1 MSGKNSDFTA
11 PKEQMFAGFQKRSG
25 LIVPFS
31 AQKIELAID
40 RAVEDV
46 ARKTQTPKNEG
57 LACKI
62 TELVIQQLNNPQSEF
77 YVYPAENGNRIPK
90 IEDVQD
96 LVEIVLSE
104 NGETLVVAT
113 YKRYRKQR
121 EMARRNIRVRGDGTG
136 KKVDVTDAS
145 LLLVESSSQNL
156 NLPWDRKRIVKQIL
170 DKTDLSVEIA
180 INVAK
185 SVENRIIASDLTT
198 IGTPLIREL
207 VNNELAERGFSHQLR
222 DLSLYRVSKDF
233 LENLMY
239 SKSTE
244 NSNIVNNNPE
254 AVNMGIAELVLKQW
268 ALDTIFTPE
277 VKRAHDT
284 GAVHLHDLG
293 YPTRVYCSSHSIEYV
308 KKYGLTGLI
317 NLNTESKPAR
327 SASVLTGH
335 LNTFLASMQA
345 NYAGAL
351 GIAYINILYA
361 PFLVGM
367 TRKELKQ
374 VAQELIFNGSQNA
387 FSRGG
392 QTLFL
397 DFNIHTGV
405 PSYLKKV
412 PAIGPGG
419 HYQLRLKKGE
429 IVELEEVLRDELD
442 PSGYRM
448 MDLYYDDPAE
458 GRRLVLREVA
468 DVIQGAAY
476 DASVATNLKER
487 GEQIVTYADYVQ
499 EAQAFCS
506 SLLEVF
512 AEGDAHGRIFEFPKC
527 DFHISD
533 ETFEDPSQFQIFIE
547 ACELASTNGST
558 YFIFDRD
565 EVTLSACCRLR
576 TTISDNRML
585 RHPECMRFCGFQNV
599 TINIPQ
605 AAYRAARTGGDVIA
619 NFYSELERTMEL
631 AVDAHLQK
639 KAKVAEMISGP
650 GHPLWQ
656 IGKISNDGKPYVDLD
671 SCTYILGL
679 IGVND
684 AVKFLIGQQ
693 LHDSRDAQRLG
704 LKIVAQM
711 YSKAKKLAK
720 KHKLKITLEE
730 SPAESAARRLA
741 KSDMIYFPEESKA
754 IVRGPEDA
762 EYYTNSIHLAA
773 DAAVSLIDRII
784 EQSKYHSMIESGAIT
799 HCFVG
804 EERPDANSIAHLM
817 KEIFFRT
824 QSAQVCV
831 SPEFTFCDS
840 CNAQSPGLLENCPEC
855 GSSNVVG
862 ETRVVGYFSKI
873 QNWNKSKR
881 YGELL
886 ARHQG
891 AYSIATADSCIAET
905 MGLICNEEPMP
916 ETSNVEPEAAIIASE
931 TASLEAAPTQPPKRK
946 PAAKTPESDLPE
958 TAELF

>member
-1 MSGKNSDFTA
+1 MSVNKNQTNAAFD
-11 PKEQMFAGFQKRSG
+11 GFQKRSG
-25 LIVPFS
+25 LVVPFS
-31 AQKIELAID
+31 WQKIELAID
-40 RAVEDV
+40 RAVDEV
-46 ARKTQTPKNEG
+46 ARKHHVAKNEG
-57 LACKI
+57 LASKV
-62 TELVIQQLNNPQSEF
+62 TDQVLRQLNTPQSEF
-77 YVYPAENGNRIPK
+77 YVHPDDNGKRIPK

-96 LVEIVLSE
+96 LVEIVLAE
-104 NGETLVVAT
+104 QGETLVVAA

-121 EMARRNIRVRGDGTG
+121 EIARRNIRVRGGDTKGH
-136 KKVDVTDAS
+136 VDVTDAS
-145 LLLVESSSQNL
+145 LLLVESSSSNV

-170 DKTDLSVEIA
+170 DKTDLSVELA

-185 SVENRIIASDLTT
+185 SVENRIIASDLSVINTT
-198 IGTPLIREL
+198 LIREL
-207 VNNELAERGFSHQLR
+207 VNNELMERGFSQQLR
-222 DLSLYRVSKDF
+222 DLSLYRVSKDY
-233 LENLMY
+233 LESLMFT
-239 SKSTE
+239 KSTE

-254 AVNMGIAELVLKQW
+254 AVNLGIAELVLKQW
-268 ALDTIFTPE
+268 ALETIFSPE

-284 GAVHLHDLG
+284 GAIHVHDLG

-308 KKYGLTGLI
+308 KKYGLNGLI
-317 NLNTESKPAR
+317 NLNTASKPAR

-367 TRKELKQ
+367 GAKELKQ

-419 HYQLRLKKGE
+419 HYQLRLKNGK
-429 IVELEEVLRDELD
+429 IAELAEELRQETDVA
-442 PSGYRM
+442 GYRL
-448 MDLYYDDPAE
+448 MDLYYHDPE
-458 GRRLVLREVA
+458 LGKRLVLREVS
-468 DVIQGAAY
+468 DEKEGTVYDPSVQAALA
-476 DASVATNLKER
+476 AS
-487 GEQIVTYADYVQ
+487 GEAIVTYGDYTK
-499 EAQAFCS
+499 ETQAFCRA
-506 SLLEVF
+506 LLKVF
-512 AEGDAHGRIFEFPKC
+512 GEGDANGRIFEFPKC
-527 DFHISD
+527 DFHVSD
-533 ETFEDPSQFQIFIE
+533 ETFEDPAQFAIFRE

-576 TTISDNRML
+576 TTISDSRML
-585 RHPECMRFCGFQNV
+585 RHPESMRFCGFQNV

-605 AAYRAARTGGDVIA
+605 AAYRAARAGGDILK
-619 NFYSELERTMEL
+619 NFFQEIDRTMEL
-631 AVDAHLQK
+631 SVDAHLQK
-639 KAKVAEMISGP
+639 KSKIAEMISGP

-656 IGKISNDGKPYVDLD
+656 IGKAANDGKPYVDLE

-684 AVKFLIGQQ
+684 AVKFLIGQE
-693 LHDSRDAQRLG
+693 LHDSREAQRFG
-704 LKIVAQM
+704 LRVVAHM

-720 KHKLKITLEE
+720 KYNLKFTLEE

-741 KSDMIYFPEESKA
+741 KSDLVYFPEESKG
-754 IVRGPEDA
+754 IVKGPADA
-762 EYYTNSIHLAA
+762 EYYTNSIHLSAEA
-773 DAAVSLIDRII
+773 DVSLVERIV

-799 HCFVG
+799 HCFIG
-804 EERPDANSIAHLM
+804 EQRPEADAIAHLM
-817 KEIFFRT
+817 TEVFHRT

-831 SPEFTFCDS
+831 SPEFTFCDA
-840 CNAQSPGLLENCPEC
+840 CHHQTRGLLTSCPEC
-855 GSSNVVG
+855 GSTEVVG
-862 ETRVVGYFSKI
+862 ETRVVGYFSKV

-886 ARHQG
+886 ARHAGRYNIISANDPQD
-891 AYSIATADSCIAET
+891 AEPVTAAQ
-905 MGLICNEEPMP
+905 
-916 ETSNVEPEAAIIASE
+916 EA
-931 TASLEAAPTQPPKRK
+931 
-946 PAAKTPESDLPE
+946 
-958 TAELF
+958 

>member
-1 MSGKNSDFTA
+1 MSASK
-11 PKEQMFAGFQKRSG
+11 KEGNTQLNAVFDGFQKRSG
-25 LIVPFS
+25 LVVPFS
-31 AQKIELAID
+31 WQKIELAID
-40 RAVEDV
+40 RSVDEV
-46 ARKTQTPKNEG
+46 ARKHQVQKNEG
-57 LACKI
+57 LASKV
-62 TELVIQQLNNPQSEF
+62 THQVLQQLDTPQSEF
-77 YVYPAENGNRIPK
+77 YVHASEDGKRIPI

-96 LVEIVLSE
+96 LVEIVLAE
-104 NGETLVVAT
+104 NGETLVVAA

-121 EMARRNIRVRGDGTG
+121 EKARENIRVRDGNHNKDG
-136 KKVDVTDAS
+136 KVDITDAS
-145 LLLVESSSQNL
+145 LLLVESSSHL
-156 NLPWDRKRIVKQIL
+156 VNLPWDRRRIVKQIL
-170 DKTDLSVEIA
+170 EKTDLSVEIA
-180 INVAK
+180 INIAK
-185 SVENRIIASDLTT
+185 TVENRIIAGDLGVINTT
-198 IGTPLIREL
+198 LIREL
-207 VNNELAERGFSHQLR
+207 VNNELMERGYKQQLR
-222 DLSLYRVSKDF
+222 DLSLYRISKDF

-268 ALDTIFTPE
+268 ALDTIFSPE

-284 GAVHLHDLG
+284 GAVHVHDLG

-367 TRKELKQ
+367 NAKELKQ

-419 HYQLRLKKGE
+419 HYQLRLNDGS
-429 IVELEEVLRDELD
+429 IAELEEVLRDETGT
-442 PSGYRM
+442 SGYPM
-448 MDLYYDDPAE
+448 MDLYYNDPEA
-458 GRRLVLREVA
+458 GKRLVLRELPDATEGMVFDPSIVA
-468 DVIQGAAY
+468 
-476 DASVATNLKER
+476 NLAER
-487 GEQIVTYADYVQ
+487 GEQIVTYNDYVK
-499 EAQAFCS
+499 ESRDFCS
-506 SLLEVF
+506 ALLHVF
-512 AEGDAHGRIFEFPKC
+512 GEGDANGRIFEFPKC
-527 DFHISD
+527 DFHVSD
-533 ETFEDPSQFQIFIE
+533 ETFEDPSQFAIYQE
-547 ACELASTNGST
+547 ACDLASKNGST

-585 RHPECMRFCGFQNV
+585 QHPECMRFCGFQNV

-605 AAYRAARTGGDVIA
+605 AAYRGARTGGDIMK
-619 NFYSELERTMEL
+619 NFFEELDRTMEL
-631 AVDAHLQK
+631 AADAHLQK
-639 KAKVAEMISGP
+639 KAKAAEMFSGP

-656 IGKISNDGKPYVDLD
+656 IGKVSNDGKPYVDLD

-684 AVKFLIGQQ
+684 AVKFLIGQE
-693 LHDSRDAQRLG
+693 LHDTKEAQRLG
-704 LKIVAQM
+704 LKIVAHM
-711 YSKAKKLAK
+711 YTKAKKLAK
-720 KHKLKITLEE
+720 KYNLKFTLEE

-741 KSDMIYFPEESKA
+741 KSDMIYFAEESRE
-754 IVRGPEDA
+754 IVKGPKDA

-773 DAAVSLIDRII
+773 EADVSMVDRII
-784 EQSKYHSMIESGAIT
+784 EQSKYHSLIESGAIT
-799 HCFVG
+799 HCFIG
-804 EERPDANSIAHLM
+804 EERPDAESIAHLM
-817 KEIFFRT
+817 TEVFHRT
-824 QSAQVCV
+824 QSAQVCI
-831 SPEFTFCDS
+831 SPEFTFCEN
-840 CNAQSPGLLENCPEC
+840 CNYQTRGLLESCPEC
-855 GSSNVVG
+855 GSDNVVG

-886 ARHQG
+886 ARHAG
-891 AYSIATADSCIAET
+891 KYNIVEAED
-905 MGLICNEEPMP
+905 
-916 ETSNVEPEAAIIASE
+916 ETEKKLVV
-931 TASLEAAPTQPPKRK
+931 
-946 PAAKTPESDLPE
+946 
-958 TAELF
+958 AE

>member
-1 MSGKNSDFTA
+1 MSGRKAQINAAFD
-11 PKEQMFAGFQKRSG
+11 GFQKRSG
-25 LIVPFS
+25 LVVPFS
-31 AQKIELAID
+31 WQKIELAID
-40 RAVEDV
+40 RAVDEI
-46 ARKTQTPKNEG
+46 ARKQQTSKNEG
-57 LACKI
+57 LASKV
-62 TELVIQQLNNPQSEF
+62 TDEVLKQLNNPQSEF
-77 YVYPAENGNRIPK
+77 YVHPDDNKKRIPR

-96 LVEIVLSE
+96 LVEIVLAE
-104 NGETLVVAT
+104 QGETLVVAA

-121 EMARRNIRVRGDGTG
+121 EIARRNIRVRGSDARGN
-136 KKVDVTDAS
+136 VDVTDAS
-145 LLLVESSSQNL
+145 LLLVESSSSNV

-170 DKTDLSVEIA
+170 DKTDLSIEVA

-185 SVENRIIASDLTT
+185 SVENRIIASDLSVVNST
-198 IGTPLIREL
+198 LIREL
-207 VNNELAERGFSHQLR
+207 VNNELMERGYSQQLR
-222 DLSLYRVSKDF
+222 DLSLYRVSKDYI
-233 LENLMY
+233 ENLLFT
-239 SKSTE
+239 KSTE

-254 AVNMGIAELVLKQW
+254 AVNLGVAELVLKQW
-268 ALDTIFTPE
+268 ALDTIFSPE

-284 GAVHLHDLG
+284 GAIHLHDLG

-317 NLNTESKPAR
+317 NLNTTSSPAR

-367 TRKELKQ
+367 DDNDLHQ

-405 PSYLKKV
+405 PSYLKTV

-419 HYQLRLKKGE
+419 HYQLRLKDGT
-429 IVELEEVLRDELD
+429 IVELEEELREETDAA
-442 PSGYRM
+442 GYKL
-448 MDLYYDDPAE
+448 MDLYYNDPAL
-458 GRRLVLREVA
+458 GKRLVLRELS
-468 DVIQGAAY
+468 DEKDGTIYDPEVIAALT
-476 DASVATNLKER
+476 DA
-487 GEQIVTYADYVQ
+487 GEAIVTYSDYTK
-499 EAQAFCS
+499 EAQDFCRA
-506 SLLEVF
+506 LLRVF
-512 AEGDAHGRIFEFPKC
+512 GEGDAHGRIFEFPKC
-527 DFHISD
+527 DFHVSD
-533 ETFEDPSQFQIFIE
+533 ETYEDPAQFAIFQD
-547 ACELASTNGST
+547 ACELASKNGST

-576 TTISDNRML
+576 TTISDSRML
-585 RHPECMRFCGFQNV
+585 KHPESMRFCGFQNV

-605 AAYRAARTGGDVIA
+605 ASYRAARAGGDIMK
-619 NFYSELERTMEL
+619 NFFVELERTMEL

-639 KAKVAEMISGP
+639 KAKAAEMLSGP

-656 IGKISNDGKPYVDLD
+656 IGKEANDGKPYVDLEN
-671 SCTYILGL
+671 CTYILGL

-684 AVKFLIGQQ
+684 AVKFLIGQE
-693 LHDSRDAQRLG
+693 LHDSKQAQRLG
-704 LKIVAQM
+704 LKIVAHM
-711 YSKAKKLAK
+711 YSKAKKLAAK
-720 KHKLKITLEE
+720 YNLKFTLEE

-741 KSDMIYFPEESKA
+741 KSDMIYFAEESKD
-754 IVRGPEDA
+754 IVKGPVDA

-773 DAAVSLIDRII
+773 EADVSLVDRIV

-799 HCFVG
+799 HCFIG
-804 EERPDANSIAHLM
+804 EERPDMDSIAHLM
-817 KEIFFRT
+817 TEVFHRT

-831 SPEFTFCDS
+831 SPEFTFCDH
-840 CNAQSPGLLENCPEC
+840 CHHQTRGLLTACPEC
-855 GSSNVVG
+855 GSTDVVG
-862 ETRVVGYFSKI
+862 ETRVVGYFSKV

-886 ARHQG
+886 ARHAG
-891 AYSIATADSCIAET
+891 KY
-905 MGLICNEEPMP
+905 
-916 ETSNVEPEAAIIASE
+916 NV
-931 TASLEAAPTQPPKRK
+931 T
-946 PAAKTPESDLPE
+946 
-958 TAELF
+958 TAEDEEGAEAKIVTAKSK

>member
-1 MSGKNSDFTA
+1 MPGGKAQTTA
-11 PKEQMFAGFQKRSG
+11 AFDGFQKRSG

-40 RAVEDV
+40 RAVEEV
-46 ARKTQTPKNEG
+46 ARRQSAVKNEG
-57 LACKI
+57 LASKV
-62 TELVIQQLNNPQSEF
+62 TGLVMQQLNSPQSEF
-77 YVYPAENGNRIPK
+77 YIHADDAGKRIPR

-104 NGETLVVAT
+104 QGETLVVAT

-121 EMARRNIRVRGDGTG
+121 EVARRNIRVRGSDTTD
-136 KKVDVTDAS
+136 KVDVTDAS
-145 LLLVESSSQNL
+145 LLLVESSSNNV
-156 NLPWDRKRIVKQIL
+156 NLPWDRKRIVKQII
-170 DKTDLSVEIA
+170 DKTDLSVELA

-185 SVENRIIASDLTT
+185 SVENRIISSDMTI

-207 VNNELAERGFSHQLR
+207 VNNELMERGYSHQLR

-233 LENLMY
+233 LENLMFT
-239 SKSTE
+239 KSTE

-254 AVNMGIAELVLKQW
+254 AVSLGVAELVLKQW
-268 ALDTIFTPE
+268 ALDTIFSPE

-284 GAVHLHDLG
+284 GAVHVHDLG

-317 NLNTESKPAR
+317 NLNTSSRPAR

-361 PFLVGM
+361 PLLVGM
-367 TRKELKQ
+367 DKKELKQ
-374 VAQELIFNGSQNA
+374 IAQELIFNGSQNA

-405 PSYLKKV
+405 PSYLKNV
-412 PAIGPGG
+412 PSIGPGG
-419 HYQLRLKKGE
+419 HYQLRLKDGS
-429 IVELEEVLRDELD
+429 IAELTEKLRDD
-442 PSGYRM
+442 TDSGGYKL
-448 MDLYYDDPAE
+448 MDLYHED
-458 GRRLVLREVA
+458 RLVLRELANDQEGIVYDT
-468 DVIQGAAY
+468 DVIAALEATG
-476 DASVATNLKER
+476 DA
-487 GEQIVTYADYVQ
+487 IVTYEDYTQ
-499 EAQAFCS
+499 EAQDFCS
-506 SLLEVF
+506 ALLQVF
-512 AEGDAHGRIFEFPKC
+512 AEGDANGRIFEFPKC
-527 DFHISD
+527 DFHVSA
-533 ETFEDPSQFQIFIE
+533 ETYEDPAQFAIFKE
-547 ACELASTNGST
+547 ACDLASKNGST

-585 RHPECMRFCGFQNV
+585 KHPESMRFCGFQNV

-605 AAYRAARTGGDVIA
+605 AAYRASRTGGNVMEHFFD
-619 NFYSELERTMEL
+619 ELDRTMEL

-639 KAKVAEMISGP
+639 KVKAAEMLSGP

-656 IGKISNDGKPYVDLD
+656 IGKIANDGKPYVDLD
-671 SCTYILGL
+671 ACTYILGL

-684 AVKFLIGQQ
+684 AVKFLIGQE
-693 LHDSRDAQRLG
+693 LHDSKEAQRFG
-704 LKIVAQM
+704 LKVVAHM

-720 KHKLKITLEE
+720 KHNLKITLEE

-741 KSDMIYFPEESKA
+741 KSDMVYFAEESKE
-754 IVRGPEDA
+754 IVKGPEDA

-773 DAAVSLIDRII
+773 EADVSLVDRIT
-784 EQSKYHSMIESGAIT
+784 EQAKYHSMIESGAIT
-799 HCFVG
+799 HCFIG
-804 EERPDANSIAHLM
+804 EERPDSDSIAHLM
-817 KEIFFRT
+817 TEIFHRT

-831 SPEFTFCDS
+831 SPEFTFCDN
-840 CNAQSPGLLENCPEC
+840 CQHQTRGLLESCPEC
-855 GSSNVVG
+855 GSTDVIG

-881 YGELL
+881 HGELL
-886 ARHQG
+886 ARHAG
-891 AYSIATADSCIAET
+891 KYNIVEANC
-905 MGLICNEEPMP
+905 EEPP
-916 ETSNVEPEAAIIASE
+916 AII
-931 TASLEAAPTQPPKRK
+931 
-946 PAAKTPESDLPE
+946 
-958 TAELF
+958 TAEEEPNSNELF

>member
-1 MSGKNSDFTA
+1 MSGKSGQSNATFD
-11 PKEQMFAGFQKRSG
+11 GFKKRSG
-25 LIVPFS
+25 LVVPFS
-31 AQKIELAID
+31 WQKIELAID
-40 RAVEDV
+40 RAVDEVSRKHSV
-46 ARKTQTPKNEG
+46 AKNEG
-57 LACKI
+57 ISSKVARQVL
-62 TELVIQQLNNPQSEF
+62 QQLSTPQSEF
-77 YVYPAENGNRIPK
+77 FVHPDENGKRIPK

-96 LVEIVLSE
+96 LVEILLAE
-104 NGETLVVAT
+104 NGETLTVAA

-121 EMARRNIRVRGDGTG
+121 EMARRNIRVRGTGTDLN
-136 KKVDVTDAS
+136 VDVTDAS
-145 LLLVESSSQNL
+145 LLLVESSTNNV

-170 DKTDLSVEIA
+170 DKTDLSVELA

-185 SVENRIIASDLTT
+185 SVENRIIASDMTIINTT
-198 IGTPLIREL
+198 LIREL
-207 VNNELAERGFSHQLR
+207 VNNELMERGFSHQLR

-233 LENLMY
+233 LESLMFT
-239 SKSTE
+239 KSTE

-268 ALDTIFTPE
+268 ALDTIFSPE

-284 GAVHLHDLG
+284 GAVHVHDLG

-367 TRKELKQ
+367 DEHELKQ
-374 VAQELIFNGSQNA
+374 IAQELVFNGSQNA

-419 HYQLRLKKGE
+419 HYQLRLKDGS
-429 IVELEEVLRDELD
+429 IAELEEVLRDETGV
-442 PSGYRM
+442 SGYKM

-458 GRRLVLREVA
+458 GRRLVLRELPDETEGMVYDPA
-468 DVIQGAAY
+468 TAA
-476 DASVATNLKER
+476 NLEER
-487 GEQIVTYADYVQ
+487 GESIVTYSDYTKESQ
-499 EAQAFCS
+499 DFCRA
-506 SLLEVF
+506 LLQVF
-512 AEGDAHGRIFEFPKC
+512 GEGDANGRIFEFPKC
-527 DFHISD
+527 DFHVSD
-533 ETFEDPSQFQIFIE
+533 ETFEDPSQFAIYQE
-547 ACELASTNGST
+547 ACELASKNGST

-585 RHPECMRFCGFQNV
+585 QHPECMRFCGFQNV

-605 AAYRAARTGGDVIA
+605 ASYRAARTGGDIMK
-619 NFYSELERTMEL
+619 NFYDEIDRTMEL

-639 KAKVAEMISGP
+639 KAKAAEMISGP

-656 IGKISNDGKPYVDLD
+656 IGKVSNDGKPYVDLD
-671 SCTYILGL
+671 SCTYIIGL

-684 AVKFLIGQQ
+684 AVNFLIGQE
-693 LHDSRDAQRLG
+693 LHESNQAQRLG
-704 LKIVAQM
+704 LTIVAHM
-711 YSKAKKLAK
+711 YSKAKKLAA
-720 KHKLKITLEE
+720 KHNLKFTLEE

-741 KSDMIYFPEESKA
+741 KSDMIYFAEESKE
-754 IVRGPEDA
+754 IVKGPADA

-773 DAAVSLIDRII
+773 EADVSLVDRIV
-784 EQSKYHSMIESGAIT
+784 EQSKYHSLIESGAIT
-799 HCFVG
+799 HCFIG
-804 EERPDANSIAHLM
+804 EERPDADSIAHLM
-817 KEIFFRT
+817 TEVFHRT

-831 SPEFTFCDS
+831 SPEFTFCES
-840 CNAQSPGLLENCPEC
+840 CNHQTRGLLESCPEC
-855 GSSNVVG
+855 GSEDVVG
-862 ETRVVGYFSKI
+862 ETRVVGYFSKV

-886 ARHQG
+886 ARHAG
-891 AYSIATADSCIAET
+891 KYNITTAEDADLATAD
-905 MGLICNEEPMP
+905 
-916 ETSNVEPEAAIIASE
+916 
-931 TASLEAAPTQPPKRK
+931 QPGK
-946 PAAKTPESDLPE
+946 
-958 TAELF
+958 